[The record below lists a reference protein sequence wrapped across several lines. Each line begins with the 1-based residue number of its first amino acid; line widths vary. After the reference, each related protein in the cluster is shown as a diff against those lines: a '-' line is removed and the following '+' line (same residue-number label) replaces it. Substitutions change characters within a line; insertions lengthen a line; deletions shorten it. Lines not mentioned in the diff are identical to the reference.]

1 MYTTIEP
8 LGYTYIA
15 NRMLYVNC
23 TSIKK
28 NLFIEKNS
36 WVLANSRQ
44 NSWFSI
50 GKEAVSRCFIQEKKK
65 YNLMDF
71 SSKLGLEFTFTLTS

>member
-65 YNLMDF
+65 RQSN
-71 SSKLGLEFTFTLTS
+71 GLFIQTWVRVYLYTY

>member
-8 LGYTYIA
+8 LGYTYEA

-28 NLFIEKNS
+28 I
-36 WVLANSRQ
+36 
-44 NSWFSI
+44 FSLRKI
-50 GKEAVSRCFIQEKKK
+50 VEFWQTVDKILDSQLERKLLVGVSYKKK
-65 YNLMDF
+65 KN
-71 SSKLGLEFTFTLTS
+71 TI

>member
-28 NLFIEKNS
+28 I
-36 WVLANSRQ
+36 
-44 NSWFSI
+44 FSLRKI
-50 GKEAVSRCFIQEKKK
+50 VEFWQTVDKILDSQLERKLLVGVSYKKK
-65 YNLMDF
+65 KN
-71 SSKLGLEFTFTLTS
+71 TI

>member
-28 NLFIEKNS
+28 IFSLRKIVEFWQTVDKILDSQLERKLLVGVSYKKKKIQSNGLFIQT
-36 WVLANSRQ
+36 WVRVYL
-44 NSWFSI
+44 
-50 GKEAVSRCFIQEKKK
+50 
-65 YNLMDF
+65 Y
-71 SSKLGLEFTFTLTS
+71 TY